1 VAEHPF
7 VAVLAVGP
15 PRLTVEVLDD
25 AGLVFRDFD
34 MSGLPA
40 APDGDAALY
49 RVAAASS
56 ALNQRAESGISADS
70 SARPK

>member
-49 RVAAASS
+49 RVAAASL
-56 ALNQRAESGISADS
+56 ALNQRAESAISADS
-70 SARPK
+70 GSRPK